1 MYLRKKPVLLYV
13 HGSAFA
19 DMCIRSGTD
28 AVMWGNEENMKR
40 KLTAAVWI
48 ILLLVGI
55 GMIFYP
61 YFSNSITEYQQRKAI
76 QKMQDYVAQ
85 METEQCSSELDEAEA
100 YNQTLN
106 HVRISDP
113 FEAEDVQSERYYD
126 VLDFGDGTMAELLI
140 PDIEVD
146 LPVYHGTEDAVLEQ
160 GVGHLYQTSLPIG
173 GESTHSVLI
182 GHTGLPGA
190 LLLSHLEQLEAG
202 DRFYIRVMNETL
214 TYQVDQILVVEPHD
228 TSALEIVQGEDYV
241 TLVTCTPYGINT
253 HRLLVRGTRVFEEAE
268 SRFYEEEMHTAEH
281 MHESLWRAAPIV
293 GGIAVIAAVGFFV
306 FVWRKKKRQD
316 MNEN

>member
-13 HGSAFA
+13 HGSAFVG
-19 DMCIRSGTD
+19 MCLCSGTD
-28 AVMWGNEENMKR
+28 TVMWGNEENMKR
-40 KLTAAVWI
+40 KLSAAVWS

-61 YFSNSITEYQQRKAI
+61 YFSNSMKEYQQRKMI
-76 QKMQDYVAQ
+76 QMMQDYVAQ
-85 METEQCSSELDEAEA
+85 METEQCSSEIDEAAA

-106 HVRISDP
+106 HVNINDP
-113 FEAEDVQSERYYD
+113 FEAENVQSERYYD
-126 VLDFGDGTMAELLI
+126 VLDFGDGIMAELLI

-146 LPVYHGTEDAVLEQ
+146 LPIYHGTEDAALEQ

-173 GESTHSVLI
+173 GESTHSVLV

-190 LLLSHLEQLEAG
+190 MLLSDLEKLKAG
-202 DRFYIRVMNETL
+202 DCFYIRVMNETL
-214 TYQVDQILVVEPHD
+214 TYQVDQILVVEPDD

-253 HRLLVRGTRVFEEAE
+253 HRLFVRGTRILGEAGT
-268 SRFYEEEMHTAEH
+268 RLYEEEIHTAEH

-293 GGIAVIAAVGFFV
+293 GGIAVIAAVGFFIL
-306 FVWRKKKRQD
+306 VWRKKKR
-316 MNEN
+316 